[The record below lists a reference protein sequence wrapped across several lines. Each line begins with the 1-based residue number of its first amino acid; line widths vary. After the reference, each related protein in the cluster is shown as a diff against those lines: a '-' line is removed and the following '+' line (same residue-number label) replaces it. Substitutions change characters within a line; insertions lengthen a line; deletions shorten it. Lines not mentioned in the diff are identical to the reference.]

1 MSGCLKQEGSPEAE
15 NIEGIRLLS
24 RNGIVLKIVT
34 VTPQPA
40 PIISRPSREPVDWK
54 SSNAFAAPHRRKH
67 PDHDRRDHQ
76 PGSDNLT
83 AELSQRPRQ

>member
-40 PIISRPSREPVDWK
+40 PINITPKSRTGRLEVVK
-54 SSNAFAAPHRRKH
+54 RICRY
-67 PDHDRRDHQ
+67 
-76 PGSDNLT
+76 
-83 AELSQRPRQ
+83 